1 MTAEKTTP
9 AQTSIRNRLFLI
21 VVVVV
26 SAIFLSLE
34 LYRVEKELK
43 QYQQLKEANLTLL
56 LDNYVNPISTLVWNL
71 DYDQLPSS
79 LAGLSKSNSFAF
91 AKVTDGMGKTLYL
104 EGHPDEFGSLLVRSV
119 PLTWEEEGSPRN
131 IGRLEIGLTLDELD
145 AVRNSRWINS
155 LTTLA
160 AILAPM
166 LTILYFAIRRLTGPL
181 GQITQT
187 IESVANDGNTPVIP
201 YQSRMDE
208 VGTLARAL
216 EVFRNNRVELD
227 NLRRSLEERV
237 TNQTREL
244 LTAKNAAEAGN
255 LAKSRFLSTV
265 SHELRTPLTS
275 ISGALKM
282 LAQDRLDIAGE
293 QRQALLS
300 IANRNADRLLALVN
314 DILDLQKIEAG
325 KMQYEMTPV
334 SLDMLLKQS
343 LEAMSGYTVK
353 YQSKIQYQRLTP
365 SDLVVVADAQR
376 ISQVILNLL
385 SNAVKFSPIRS
396 TIHLTL
402 DEQDDTAMIKVIDQ
416 GAGIP
421 ETFRNN
427 IFKRF
432 TQSDSA
438 DTRQAGGTGLGL
450 AIVMEIIR
458 SHGGQIDYQ
467 NLTPDNHPEHTQG
480 ACFWF
485 TLPIIQPQDV
495 QTHES
500 TSNPADP

>member
-1 MTAEKTTP
+1 MKAEKTNP
-9 AQTSIRNRLFLI
+9 SHTSIRTRLFFI
-21 VVVVV
+21 VVIVV
-26 SAIFLSLE
+26 SGIFLSLE
-34 LYRVEKELK
+34 LYRVEKDIT
-43 QYQQLKEANLTLL
+43 QYKVLKEASLSLL

-71 DYDQLPSS
+71 DYEQLPTS
-79 LAGLSKSNSFAF
+79 LAGLRKSESFAY
-91 AKVTDGMGKTLYL
+91 AKVTDSTGKILYA
-104 EGHPDEFGSLLVRSV
+104 EGDPNQYNSVLAHTV
-119 PLTWEEEGSPRN
+119 PLTWQDDGN
-131 IGRLEIGLTLDELD
+131 GRQVGQLEIGLKLDELD
-145 AVRNSRWINS
+145 AVRQARWINS
-155 LTTLA
+155 ITTLL
-160 AILAPM
+160 AILTPM
-166 LTILYFAIRRLTGPL
+166 LTILYFAIRQLTGPL

-201 YQSRMDE
+201 YQSRRDE

-216 EVFRNNRVELD
+216 EVFRNNRLELD
-227 NLRRSLEERV
+227 KLRRSLEDQV
-237 TNQTREL
+237 AAQTREL

-282 LAQDRLDIAGE
+282 LAQDRLDIAGD

-325 KMQYEMTPV
+325 KMQYEMAPV
-334 SLDMLLKQS
+334 ALDTLLKQS

-353 YQSKIQYQRLTP
+353 YQSKIRYERLAP

-376 ISQVILNLL
+376 ISQVVLNLL

-396 TIHLTL
+396 TIHLIL
-402 DEQDDTAMIKVIDQ
+402 EEQDGAALIRVIDQ

-421 ETFRNN
+421 ETFKNN

-438 DTRQAGGTGLGL
+438 DARQAGGTGLGL
-450 AIVMEIIR
+450 AIVMEIIK

-467 NLTPDNHPEHTQG
+467 NLNPNQHPEHTQG

-485 TLPIIQPQDV
+485 TLPILQEQDAT
-495 QTHES
+495 Q
-500 TSNPADP
+500 